1 MRGDSGVYLGTE
13 QSRRFNMEQSKN
25 ITEYIIEIYRKEDLM
40 RAYKFDLEKFGTQVI
55 NFFPLTPK
63 EKLAEVNHYEAF
75 MNQMKAQG
83 LEKSGHLQKVNELV
97 AQLDQLHINLKS
109 SDDAYLRVYDAAKP
123 YIEENLKIAGDA
135 VSSEVQICLNG
146 IYGFLLLKIEERP
159 IKPEEQKMI
168 DQFGNLLSLLS
179 YKYEERKLAN

>member
-1 MRGDSGVYLGTE
+1 
-13 QSRRFNMEQSKN
+13 MEQSKN

-55 NFFPLTPK
+55 NFFPISPK
-63 EKLAEVNHYEAF
+63 EKLAQVNYYEEL
-75 MNQMKAQG
+75 MKKMKDQSI
-83 LEKSGHLQKVNELV
+83 EQSGHLAEINELV
-97 AQLDQLHINLKS
+97 DQLEDLHQTLKRE
-109 SDDAYLRVYDAAKP
+109 DHAYLKVYEQAQPFVEANLEEAKG
-123 YIEENLKIAGDA
+123 K

-179 YKYEERKLAN
+179 FKYEERKSAN

>member
-1 MRGDSGVYLGTE
+1 MD
-13 QSRRFNMEQSKN
+13 QNKN

-55 NFFPLTPK
+55 NFFPITPK

-75 MNQMKAQG
+75 MKKMTEQG
-83 LEKSGHLQKVNELV
+83 IQESGHLAEVNEIV
-97 AQLDQLHINLKS
+97 AQLDQLHEELKS
-109 SDDAYLRVYDAAKP
+109 SDENYNHIYLKAKP
-123 YIEENLKIAGDA
+123 YINENMQVAKGTIT
-135 VSSEVQICLNG
+135 SEVQLCLNG

-159 IKPEEQKMI
+159 IKPEEQTMI

-179 YKYEERKLAN
+179 YKYNERKVMN